1 MIARLTESERREA
14 LSRLDGWAPVDGR
27 DAITKKFQF
36 KNFRQA
42 FAFMTEVALIAE
54 KHDHHPEWFNV
65 YRTVDIT
72 LATHDV
78 DGLSVRDIDLARAID
93 AVAGA

>member
-1 MIARLTESERREA
+1 MIARLSDTERSDA
-14 LSRLDGWAPVDGR
+14 LSQLDGWNPVDGR
-27 DAITKKFQF
+27 DAIAKSFQF

-65 YRTVDIT
+65 YRMVDIT

-78 DGLSVRDIDLARAID
+78 DGLSVRDIDLAKAID
-93 AVAGA
+93 AITGI